1 MHCAKC
7 IARSKVRQ
15 PTAWPDIQNV
25 PSLAEAMVAHA
36 KLSRTIVEQQSHID
50 MDFDTRMY

>member
-50 MDFDTRMY
+50 MDFDTRMN